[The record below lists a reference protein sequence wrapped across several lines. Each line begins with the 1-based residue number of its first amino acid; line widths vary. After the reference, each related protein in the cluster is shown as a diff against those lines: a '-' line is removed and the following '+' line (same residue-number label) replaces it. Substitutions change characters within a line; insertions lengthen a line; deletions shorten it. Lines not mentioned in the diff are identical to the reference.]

1 MVGVADEGSGAAAAG
16 RERSMSDF
24 SISRLGPITKT
35 GDGSVQPSQ
44 REAGRHRRQRAYP
57 DELEQ
62 SDDGETSEEEK
73 HDLDWLA

>member
-1 MVGVADEGSGAAAAG
+1 MGKAEPRII

-24 SISRLGPITKT
+24 SISRLGPITKS

-44 REAGRHRRQRAYP
+44 REAGRHRRQRPYP
-57 DELEQ
+57 DEREP

-73 HDLDWLA
+73 HDLDRLA

>member
-1 MVGVADEGSGAAAAG
+1 MGKAEPRIV

-24 SISRLGPITKT
+24 SISRLGPITKS

-44 REAGRHRRQRAYP
+44 REAGRHRRQRPYP

-73 HDLDWLA
+73 HDLDRLA